1 MRPEFIK
8 HWSELEAKDAKSYE
22 DSDEPMCIEA
32 PLGRALGLTRIGIN
46 HERLLPGHRTSYP
59 HAESAEEEFIYVL
72 EGSPHAWINGY
83 LHQLSPG
90 DAVGLPAGTGICHT
104 FINNSANEVRL
115 LVVGEASK
123 AENRI
128 HYPKNP
134 HYELTREDRWIS
146 PPEQAF
152 GGHDGLPDVR
162 PGDEGSLPASR

>member
-8 HWSELEAKDAKSYE
+8 HWSELEAKDAKYYE

-134 HYELTREDRWIS
+134 RYELTREDRWIS